1 MELLQ
6 AHIRS
11 SLSSLSD
18 AGKQGDARDSVEG
31 WDRFQVYAS
40 GQSSAS
46 TAQRLD
52 FMKLAL
58 RLNVSSDELR
68 RAMFDSM
75 DVVAVGQTSYAAGDL
90 NETTPLLR
98 TSSQTSF
105 ATTAAESVTL
115 QTVPQRV
122 TPGDNYRQDY
132 LVLMGNI
139 SEAPTTRAS
148 SQQSTPAL
156 SWGVPNRH
164 SLSSLQL
171 QLFPVPSIVEM
182 SRPATPNSCLT
193 HEQRLQLLKLQDKAA
208 VHSRSYSDQLQTS
221 GVPKEAAVY
230 GLKTGM
236 QGFFVGQNED
246 CNLLHVPAAAQAPP
260 GWLPRLWP
268 SRIKSLRLVSYNA
281 DAEHEPTL
289 FFSQV
294 EYARPL
300 IGWMLLCTTL
310 VSFALM
316 APFSRTVPVP
326 NDSRLVAS
334 ILVTGWRCSMA
345 FAVLAPL
352 SLLWLRCYGL
362 QPEQELFLRSGAS
375 WLAFLRCGVYQSVA
389 SCGYNVALAFTTIPQ
404 AVLSANLH
412 PLLII

>member
-1 MELLQ
+1 MDEQ
-6 AHIRS
+6 VDTR
-11 SLSSLSD
+11 D
-18 AGKQGDARDSVEG
+18 NAGG
-31 WDRFQVYAS
+31 WQRFQIYAS
-40 GQSSAS
+40 EQSSSS

-75 DVVAVGQTSYAAGDL
+75 DVVAVGQTNYAVGDA

-98 TSSQTSF
+98 PGSQASL

-122 TPGDNYRQDY
+122 TPGDHYRQDY
-132 LVLMGNI
+132 LVLLGNV
-139 SEAPTTRAS
+139 SEAPASPLRAS
-148 SQQSTPAL
+148 PVLPRPDSLL
-156 SWGVPNRH
+156 SWNQPHRH
-164 SLSSLQL
+164 SLSSLHSPL
-171 QLFPVPSIVEM
+171 QLFPVPSFADLTP
-182 SRPATPNSCLT
+182 PATPNGCLT
-193 HEQRLQLLKLQDKAA
+193 RDQRLQLLKVQEGAA
-208 VHSRSYSDQLQTS
+208 VHSRSYSDQLLTS
-221 GVPKEAAVY
+221 GVPTEAAAY

-300 IGWMLLCTTL
+300 IGQSLIEFDLVGTTE
-310 VSFALM
+310 VAWRAGCSSSSPWQAL
-316 APFSRTVPVP
+316 P
-326 NDSRLVAS
+326 
-334 ILVTGWRCSMA
+334 
-345 FAVLAPL
+345 
-352 SLLWLRCYGL
+352 
-362 QPEQELFLRSGAS
+362 
-375 WLAFLRCGVYQSVA
+375 
-389 SCGYNVALAFTTIPQ
+389 
-404 AVLSANLH
+404 
-412 PLLII
+412 